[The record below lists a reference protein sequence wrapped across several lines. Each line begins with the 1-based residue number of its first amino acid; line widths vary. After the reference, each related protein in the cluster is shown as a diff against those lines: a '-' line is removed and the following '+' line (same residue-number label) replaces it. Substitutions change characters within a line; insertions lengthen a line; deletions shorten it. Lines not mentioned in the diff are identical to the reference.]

1 MHKPEVTKLAKPW
14 IDAIG
19 NHMWRFYYSRRNADP
34 AQMGP
39 ASRKQWEACHRAI
52 TRFNTEE
59 QNVMQMYYM
68 TEWGHDLHAVED
80 YSARSGMTVNNI
92 WNIIK
97 TANRAAA
104 EERGLIDKR
113 REE

>member
-1 MHKPEVTKLAKPW
+1 MAKPW

-39 ASRKQWEACHRAI
+39 ASRKQWEACHRALS
-52 TRFNTEE
+52 RFNVTERD
-59 QNVMQMYYM
+59 VMRTYY
-68 TEWGHDLHAVED
+68 TSEWGRDLHTVED
-80 YSARSGMTVNNI
+80 YSARTGMSVNNI

-97 TANRAAA
+97 TANRTAA
-104 EERGLIDKR
+104 EERGLIDR
-113 REE
+113 RSTD